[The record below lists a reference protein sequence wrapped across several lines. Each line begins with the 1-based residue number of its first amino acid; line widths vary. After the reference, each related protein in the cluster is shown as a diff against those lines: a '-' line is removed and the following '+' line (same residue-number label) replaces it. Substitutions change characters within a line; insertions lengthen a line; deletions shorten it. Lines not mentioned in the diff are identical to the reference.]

1 MPQAPRTIASGLVLL
16 ALGWAVTAEAA
27 RTHRHRR
34 HTRRVRDGVTAP
46 LATAAPAGP
55 ARERGT
61 GTGRGRG
68 RGTGTGTKTRTR
80 TRTRTGTKT
89 GVETGTVTP
98 TATRGIANPS
108 LGRVQF
114 VTDRRAYL
122 DRGAADGLGVR
133 QSLAVARGG
142 RPIGA
147 CTIESVGDHEATCV
161 GVRLRVGDTFRVGR
175 HAVRRAPGPPLP
187 ELAPLVD
194 EPTLKTRASAI
205 ADAGIEKIDFNGKH
219 AFRGRTTATVS
230 SGFGA
235 WLSQG
240 DPQGSYAQERID
252 GAIRG
257 VEIGPTGFRF
267 DGAFSAV
274 RWNQPL
280 AVERFRANTPTQFY
294 LWEAEASRR
303 QLDAGTTVAIGRL
316 WPFHTP
322 GLALL
327 DGVQLGRQNETHTAE
342 GGLYGG
348 LIPSAASLTPSF
360 DIWAAGFYG
369 ALNQVGT
376 KASWIRLARQEAR
389 VGVWRGAGTSMIS
402 ELEALAQ
409 AWIGPVT
416 AGGGGRLRWASDL
429 DRGRPVVE
437 RAYLDFGVQPS
448 IDARAGLHVRYVG
461 ATLLPDAPLRAE
473 TPLLGGQLHA
483 LADAQLVLSPRVAL
497 AASAG
502 AHREGDSGLHQLH
515 VGAEVRFPRLFGDAG
530 GLWVGGE
537 VEQGWIQ
544 GENLYVQWVGRYA
557 ERLQIFARL
566 SANGTRFETPATVWN
581 LHEVGGSL
589 NVDGVLAS
597 WLRVRA
603 WSLVRAPILVQ
614 GELAS
619 QASFGTV
626 LGLSLVGAI

>member
-1 MPQAPRTIASGLVLL
+1 MPQARRTIAFVLAVV

-27 RTHRHRR
+27 RTHRRRR
-34 HTRRVRDGVTAP
+34 HTRRARPGVSAP
-46 LATAAPAGP
+46 LATAAPAQP
-55 ARERGT
+55 APMPAPT
-61 GTGRGRG
+61 K
-68 RGTGTGTKTRTR
+68 TKTRTR
-80 TRTRTGTKT
+80 TKTKTKTRTATA
-89 GVETGTVTP
+89 P
-98 TATRGIANPS
+98 ATATTTAPANPKAARWIANPS

-114 VTDRRAYL
+114 LTDRRAYL
-122 DRGAADGLGVR
+122 DRGAADGLSLR
-133 QSLAVARGG
+133 QSLAVARAG

-161 GVRLRVGDTFRVGR
+161 GARLRVGDTFRAGR
-175 HAVRRAPGPPLP
+175 HVVRRATGTPLP
-187 ELAPLVD
+187 ELAPVVD
-194 EPTLKTRASAI
+194 EPTLRKRAAAI
-205 ADAGIEKIDFNGKH
+205 ADAGIEKVDFNGKH
-219 AFRGRTTATVS
+219 AFRGRSSATVS

-240 DPQGSYAQERID
+240 DPQGGGYAQERID

-280 AVERFRANTPTQFY
+280 AVERFRAGTPTQFY

-303 QLDAGTTVAIGRL
+303 QQDAGTTVAVGRL

-322 GLALL
+322 GLTLL
-327 DGVQLGRQNETHTAE
+327 DGVQLGRQNESQTAE

-348 LIPSAASLTPSF
+348 LIPSAASLAPSF
-360 DIWAAGFYG
+360 DIWAAGLYG
-369 ALNQVGT
+369 ALHQVGA

-389 VGVWRGAGTSMIS
+389 VGVWRGAGTSVIS

-416 AGGGGRLRWASDL
+416 AGGGGRLRWNSDL

-437 RAYLDFGVQPS
+437 RAYLDLGVQPS
-448 IDARAGLHVRYVG
+448 TDTRAGLHVRYVG

-483 LADAQLVLSPRVAL
+483 LADAQLALSPRLAL

-502 AHREGDSGLHQLH
+502 AHREGDSGLHQIH
-515 VGAEVRFPRLFGDAG
+515 GGAEVRFPRLFGDAG

-557 ERLQIFARL
+557 NRLQIFARL
-566 SANGTRFETPATVWN
+566 SANGTRFETPATVSN
-581 LHEVGGSL
+581 LHELGGTL
-589 NVDGVLAS
+589 NLDGVLTS
-597 WLRVRA
+597 WLRMRA
-603 WSLVRAPILVQ
+603 WSLVRVPILVQ
-614 GELAS
+614 GEIAS